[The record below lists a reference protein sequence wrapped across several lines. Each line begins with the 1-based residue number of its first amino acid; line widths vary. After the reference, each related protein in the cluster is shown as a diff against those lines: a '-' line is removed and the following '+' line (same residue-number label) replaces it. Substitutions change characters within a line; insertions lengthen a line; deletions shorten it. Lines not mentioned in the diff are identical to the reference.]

1 MKKLLS
7 LILACAMLLALA
19 ACGKA
24 PEEGTLPS
32 VTVENTQATTSTAET
47 TLPAGETETAL
58 ETENGASQL
67 LNAIWNA
74 IPEEERY
81 FVGGGDYDNTT
92 DGQAGIVLDPEYM
105 TGQLH
110 LPEDLTGQVTEAAS
124 LFHGMNLNSMTTA
137 AYGLTEGTDAAAFAE
152 ALRAGIQQTRW
163 MCGFPEQLLI
173 ASVDGYVLCSYGLA
187 DNVAAIKSQLQS
199 LYPNAEILAEEAIV
213 G

>member
-7 LILACAMLLALA
+7 LTLALAMLLTLA

-24 PEEGTLPS
+24 PEEATQPS
-32 VTVENTQATTSTAET
+32 ATVENTQPAPSTEQT
-47 TLPAGETETAL
+47 TLPTEQTGPVAA
-58 ETENGASQL
+58 ENGASQL

-81 FVGGGDYDNTT
+81 FVGGGDYDNTA
-92 DGQAGIVLDPEYM
+92 DGQAGVVLDPEYM

-110 LPEDLTGQVTEAAS
+110 LPEDLTGQVSEAAS

-137 AYGLTEGTDAAAFAE
+137 AYGLAEGTDTAAFAE
-152 ALRAGIQQTRW
+152 ALRSGIQQTRW
-163 MCGFPEQLLI
+163 ICGFPEELLI
-173 ASVDGYVLCSYGLA
+173 ASVDGYVLCSFGLT
-187 DNVAAIKSQLQS
+187 DNVAAIKSQLLA
-199 LYPNAEILAEEAIV
+199 LYPNAEILAEEAIA